1 MSMAQHP
8 TPDTDRRAKWIS
20 AIDGEIRAF
29 GDRMMGKR
37 LSGETAVV
45 TDAPP
50 AETPRTH
57 GIVMKRSSGR
67 FRLPRSVKSD
77 LINRFITGDRGDVN
91 KLTTLIIVAHPDD
104 ESIGAGARLRKLGD
118 AWVVDVTD
126 GAPRDV
132 ECARRHGYDTPEEYA
147 AARRTELENAM
158 ALAGLPL
165 ERLIRLDFAD
175 GEVTMRLAEL
185 CLKVTELIDTMDPDV
200 VLTHPYEGGHTDH
213 DATAFAVHLACGV
226 LSREGITP
234 PAILELAL
242 YNAQNGS
249 KVLQQF
255 VPHARA
261 DRGQLL
267 VRLTAAERA
276 LKQAIFDCF
285 KSQRSV
291 LSGFSTEFE
300 KFRPAPRYEFTQPP
314 HPGILNYER
323 YGDPDRGKSWRAQ
336 AERVLKGLGM
346 RRD

>member
-1 MSMAQHP
+1 MTQHP
-8 TPDTDRRAKWIS
+8 PPDADRRAKWIS
-20 AIDGEIRAF
+20 AIEGEIRAF

-45 TDAPP
+45 TGAAPP
-50 AETPRTH
+50 EMPRTH

-67 FRLPRSVKSD
+67 FRLPRSVKSN

-261 DRGQLL
+261 DKGQLL

-314 HPGILNYER
+314 HAGILNYER